1 MINRRNF
8 VAGTAAVAGLSGLPI
23 AAFAEEAGIPEMV
36 LGNEEAPVT
45 VIEYASF
52 TCPHCASFHSQ
63 VFKDLKSN
71 YIDTGKIKFVMR
83 EVYFDRY
90 GLWAS
95 IVARCDGT
103 ARFFGI
109 SDMLFEQ
116 QKEWVRGDTPQE
128 IVGNLRTIG
137 LTAGLTNEQLD
148 VCLSDGD
155 NAKAL
160 FDWYNANSKAD
171 DVTGTPTFFING
183 KKYGNMNYE
192 DFSKTL
198 DEYLAG

>member
-109 SDMLFEQ
+109 SDMLFEKGSRN
-116 QKEWVRGDTPQE
+116 QKVDALKPTLKTFLSLTWNDLDRFGWV
-128 IVGNLRTIG
+128 I
-137 LTAGLTNEQLD
+137 
-148 VCLSDGD
+148 CSM
-155 NAKAL
+155 
-160 FDWYNANSKAD
+160 S
-171 DVTGTPTFFING
+171 
-183 KKYGNMNYE
+183 
-192 DFSKTL
+192 
-198 DEYLAG
+198 